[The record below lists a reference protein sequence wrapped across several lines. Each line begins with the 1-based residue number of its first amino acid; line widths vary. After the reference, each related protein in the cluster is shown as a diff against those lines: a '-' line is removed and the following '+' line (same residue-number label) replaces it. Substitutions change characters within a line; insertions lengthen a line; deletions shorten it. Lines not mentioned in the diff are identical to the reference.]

1 MVRVWFFEFDIRC
14 GAAEAMMRTSNPPH
28 WDVGLTT
35 VDIMYSSKFSASLL
49 AVLVALLLSAC
60 GGGPPPPR
68 HGPEDLAALET
79 GTRLHPSLGTPI
91 GFMRGTP
98 PADPEARLVLYVHG
112 TPGEKEGWA
121 DFLVEPVDGTRSLA
135 IDRPGF
141 GASASSGAVPDLMVQ
156 AQSVEPFLPEAGQR
170 PAIVVGHSLGGP
182 IAVAAAM
189 RYPDRIAAVVILAGS
204 LDPAQESV
212 MFVQHMAAAGPL
224 RWMLPD
230 WLDVTNQE
238 LLPLKGQLEAL
249 AARIHE
255 LTQPVVILHGT
266 EDDLVPYANV
276 AYMENSFR
284 WSRKIESITLIGAN
298 HFLPWMAEQE
308 TRRAIRK
315 ALALA
320 DAPQH

>member
-1 MVRVWFFEFDIRC
+1 
-14 GAAEAMMRTSNPPH
+14 
-28 WDVGLTT
+28 
-35 VDIMYSSKFSASLL
+35 
-49 AVLVALLLSAC
+49 
-60 GGGPPPPR
+60 
-68 HGPEDLAALET
+68 
-79 GTRLHPSLGTPI
+79 
-91 GFMRGTP
+91 MRGTP
-98 PADPEARLVLYVHG
+98 PTDSQARLVLYVHG
-112 TPGEKEGWA
+112 TPGDKEGWA

-141 GASASSGAVPDLMVQ
+141 GASAASGAVPDLMAQ
-156 AQSVEPFLPEAGQR
+156 AQALEPFLPNLGQK

-212 MFVQHMAAAGPL
+212 LFVQHLAAAGPV
-224 RWMLPD
+224 RWMLPG

-238 LLPLKGQLEAL
+238 LLPLKGELEAL
-249 AARIHE
+249 AGRMHE

-276 AYMENSFR
+276 AYMEDSFR

-298 HFLPWMAEQE
+298 HFLPWMAEE
-308 TRRAIRK
+308 EVRRAIRK
-315 ALALA
+315 ALALV
-320 DAPQH
+320 DSQQP